1 MTATHEDLETI
12 PQLFYQAVEQVMHAN
27 IAPML
32 ALWSEQDDVTY
43 CDPYGY
49 HHQGRDGIVAYW
61 RRAAQLN
68 SHAPG
73 SVSSTAELIL
83 MQRCESMICT
93 VMAEHIQVRQN
104 DHVLQLKALA
114 TNIYRYAE
122 KEWRVIH
129 RHSPSPSEEKGFA
142 RYCNPGQGKGTR
154 V

>member
-49 HHQGRDGIVAYW
+49 HHQGHDGIVAYW
-61 RRAAQLN
+61 QQAAQLN
-68 SHAPG
+68 SHG
-73 SVSSTAELIL
+73 
-83 MQRCESMICT
+83 ESMICT

-114 TNIYRYAE
+114 TNIYRYE
-122 KEWRVIH
+122 GKGWRMIH
-129 RHSPSPSEEKGFA
+129 RHSGSPSEEK
-142 RYCNPGQGKGTR
+142 
-154 V
+154 

>member
-1 MTATHEDLETI
+1 MTATHAELETI

-61 RRAAQLN
+61 RRAAELN

-73 SVSSTAELIL
+73 NVSSRAELIM
-83 MQRCESMICT
+83 MQRSESMICT

-114 TNIYRYAE
+114 TNIYRYEE
-122 KEWRVIH
+122 KGWRMIH
-129 RHSPSPSEEKGFA
+129 RHSGSPSEEK
-142 RYCNPGQGKGTR
+142 
-154 V
+154 